1 MALEGLGDNTSMIM
15 LLIVW
20 TIALAIA
27 KILKLDKRGFEL
39 KPFMIMYKNH
49 NVSNTLDKIVS
60 ISKSGVKLF
69 SNIGVVAGIFM
80 MGFALFFLINNLS
93 NFFVDQQK
101 FSEVTLLIPGVTIRS
116 IPSITYFLLAAPIVL
131 VIHEVAH
138 GIVARREGIKIKSGG
153 FAVIIALIAGFVE
166 PDEEEFKKSRRVSK
180 IRVISA
186 GSTSNILFSFIIAA
200 LLIFN
205 PAFGNVLEL
214 MSPQVRGIFYNDPIG
229 VPIIG
234 VMEGYGAENAGI
246 KEGDIITSLNGIPTR
261 TPAELASIELKPGEI
276 ASVTLLRDG
285 KEINLNIEIMA
296 AEDDPERGLIG
307 IMRGS
312 FPYFAPK
319 SSFWIPWPEPV
330 FSFLLWLWMLSFFI
344 GIFNM
349 LPLTILDGEKYITS
363 MVEGKVSERTF
374 TVTRI
379 GINLIGFGLLG
390 ANIIA
395 TVIRSGFVTI

>member
-20 TIALAIA
+20 TIALVIA
-27 KILKLDKRGFEL
+27 KVLKLDKRGFEL

-186 GSTSNILFSFIIAA
+186 GSTSNVLFSFIIAA

-214 MSPQVRGIFYNDPIG
+214 MSPQVRSIFYNDPIG
-229 VPIIG
+229 V
-234 VMEGYGAENAGI
+234 
-246 KEGDIITSLNGIPTR
+246 
-261 TPAELASIELKPGEI
+261 
-276 ASVTLLRDG
+276 
-285 KEINLNIEIMA
+285 
-296 AEDDPERGLIG
+296 
-307 IMRGS
+307 
-312 FPYFAPK
+312 
-319 SSFWIPWPEPV
+319 
-330 FSFLLWLWMLSFFI
+330 
-344 GIFNM
+344 
-349 LPLTILDGEKYITS
+349 
-363 MVEGKVSERTF
+363 
-374 TVTRI
+374 
-379 GINLIGFGLLG
+379 
-390 ANIIA
+390 
-395 TVIRSGFVTI
+395 

>member
-1 MALEGLGDNTSMIM
+1 
-15 LLIVW
+15 
-20 TIALAIA
+20 
-27 KILKLDKRGFEL
+27 
-39 KPFMIMYKNH
+39 
-49 NVSNTLDKIVS
+49 
-60 ISKSGVKLF
+60 
-69 SNIGVVAGIFM
+69 
-80 MGFALFFLINNLS
+80 
-93 NFFVDQQK
+93 
-101 FSEVTLLIPGVTIRS
+101 
-116 IPSITYFLLAAPIVL
+116 
-131 VIHEVAH
+131 
-138 GIVARREGIKIKSGG
+138 
-153 FAVIIALIAGFVE
+153 
-166 PDEEEFKKSRRVSK
+166 
-180 IRVISA
+180 
-186 GSTSNILFSFIIAA
+186 
-200 LLIFN
+200 
-205 PAFGNVLEL
+205 
-214 MSPQVRGIFYNDPIG
+214 G

-234 VMEGYGAENAGI
+234 VMEGYGAEKAGI
-246 KEGDIITSLNGIPTR
+246 KEGDIITSLNGISTR

-296 AEDDPERGLIG
+296 AEDDPKRGLIG

-363 MVEGKVSERTF
+363 MVEGKVSKRTF
-374 TVTRI
+374 TVTRV

-395 TVIRSGFVTI
+395 TIIRSGFVTI